1 MHLLLPSKPELYWS
15 NFSAIALGNFLCL
28 LGTCTGTVPDVKQ
41 YEGLCV
47 DTNNS
52 FCNAFLHCLLSFQ
65 LLTWF
70 QALQVLMLG
79 IVLVC
84 FFQSLLTWKA
94 VFIFTL
100 NALLLSLNKGRLN
113 VKCMDMHKFILP
125 IKYSRNVWVLIWLLS
140 WSLPNVYKGP
150 KLTRFLS
157 HSYLEAV

>member
-65 LLTWF
+65 LLT
-70 QALQVLMLG
+70 
-79 IVLVC
+79 
-84 FFQSLLTWKA
+84 
-94 VFIFTL
+94 
-100 NALLLSLNKGRLN
+100 
-113 VKCMDMHKFILP
+113 
-125 IKYSRNVWVLIWLLS
+125 
-140 WSLPNVYKGP
+140 
-150 KLTRFLS
+150 
-157 HSYLEAV
+157 